1 MSPADEGFLGPEPR
15 RFDRLVAAAVEGDR
29 DALTLVFEDDRL
41 DDWVRHHRM
50 APALYLAAHEL
61 GADDSAEERFRN
73 AYRAMAGRWIR
84 LRAVLSRIGEALDA
98 AGVPWIPLK
107 GLDTAERFFPRPEL
121 RPTSDLDVLVPA
133 EKLRSAMEALKASGW
148 EFPATR
154 LLEKYQQDEGY
165 NWHGRA
171 AHGESL
177 ELHYRLWGTVPESV
191 VEACW
196 RSAVS
201 SPDLGQ
207 IGFRLSSPMAFLVS
221 AVHSWIHAGR
231 PQFIYWW
238 EQKLIADQLG
248 SVDEVVDAAREHGL
262 QFPVGLAAEYVG
274 RLWDHEVCL
283 DLGRTLLNDIRLP
296 ERVAL
301 GRVRRRGIDSMT
313 LELLY
318 VARLFSRRPSRMGW
332 RSVFRRVW
340 PHAGIVEGSTSADL
354 AWWRRR
360 VLAAANNLG
369 LARKIRN

>member
-1 MSPADEGFLGPEPR
+1 
-15 RFDRLVAAAVEGDR
+15 LVAQTIEGDR
-29 DALTLVFEDDRL
+29 DAVIRVFEDDRL
-41 DDWVRHHRM
+41 EEWVRHHRM
-50 APALYLAAHEL
+50 APALYIAAHEL
-61 GADDSAEERFRN
+61 GADGEAEERFRN

-84 LRAVLSRIGEALDA
+84 LRAVLSQIGEALDA
-98 AGVPWIPLK
+98 AEVPWIPLK

-133 EKLRSAMEALKASGW
+133 GKLGSAMEALEGSSW

-177 ELHYRLWGTVPESV
+177 ELHYRLWGTVPSTV

-196 RSAVS
+196 QSAVA
-201 SPDLGQ
+201 SPDLGRC
-207 IGFRLSSPMAFLVS
+207 GFRLAPSMAFLVS
-221 AVHSWIHAGR
+221 AVHSWVHAGK

-238 EQKLIADQLG
+238 EMKLIADQLG

-274 RLWDHEVCL
+274 RLWDHELCL
-283 DLGRTLLNDIRLP
+283 ELGRTLLADIRLP

-301 GRVRRRGIDSMT
+301 GRVRRRGIESMT

-318 VARLFSRRPSRMGW
+318 IARLLTRRPSRMGW

-340 PHAGIVEGSTSADL
+340 PHAGIVESSTPVGM

-360 VLAAANNLG
+360 MVATMRNLG
-369 LARKIRN
+369 LRKN